1 MNGRRLIYFV
11 EKDIRGGVTIYG
23 ENGVRRYYCRSKK
36 AVKAYLTQAKTE
48 DIIDE
53 WRSHHAR

>member
-23 ENGVRRYYCRSKK
+23 EHGVRRYYCRSKK
-36 AVKAYLTQAKTE
+36 AVKAG
-48 DIIDE
+48 
-53 WRSHHAR
+53 